1 MAWQAARL
9 GPPPEVGEVLAVPP
23 ADGQSGAGRVL
34 GVRREGHGTERR
46 ASYVVATRYVGPEP
60 PAREHRALRKALVL
74 TCDDDDEPFA
84 WWVLGPPPAAYV
96 PAGVIRPKPEEKP
109 PRRHGKRRTGWAEYA
124 HYIPRQWQSDHARDM
139 FLAAEAVEREPGADR
154 PGCAQD
160 D

>member
-1 MAWQAARL
+1 MMLITDVALAAHGNAWLRSGGAPPELAPKQLALWSARRITFTRSWL
-9 GPPPEVGEVLAVPP
+9 PPPWRL
-23 ADGQSGAGRVL
+23 R
-34 GVRREGHGTERR
+34 
-46 ASYVVATRYVGPEP
+46 PEP
-60 PAREHRALRKALVL
+60 PARKHRALRKALVL